1 MSASNN
7 SLFLKWLLEWQ
18 QQSESLGSKSH
29 HTYKKAHDTLKACPV
44 AFAHPREMLTL
55 KGFGQGI
62 CGRLEKKM
70 KEYCIANGLAMPNF
84 GDGAIERGPA
94 ATDEPP
100 TARVK
105 RSRTTAAIDNARAKS
120 QENDRPNNRS
130 SSTESGP
137 SKKPPAR
144 KLKQYVPTY
153 RSGAYAIL
161 LVLYEHNNDSTAGN
175 TALMKSEIIRRGQ
188 ALCDTSFV
196 VPAGSNK
203 DQSLGGTTTV
213 HYTAWSSVKML
224 VKHELVIESGKK
236 GRTTYQISHQG
247 IEVAKNILKVEK
259 AKNGVGSVGSSDP
272 VQSLPTASYAER
284 RPAVTAPISASE
296 EMRINTRPLWD
307 LDGDDSDD
315 DEDLPSGL
323 AYALAKQRPT
333 ALPQTS
339 DRADAYILT
348 PRLTNASTA
357 KAIVTDSTPRSA
369 QIAGSARRVAAGTAS
384 ATAAATN
391 NNRTNSIL
399 SSISQTPSP
408 VSVTLPQFTPKIWN
422 PGSFSVNVIVDNREI
437 QSQKERD
444 FFSTKLNEM
453 ADVNAEVRALGLG
466 DTLWIATHKR
476 TGEEVV
482 LEHIAERKRLD
493 DLMSSI
499 KDGRFHEQKYR
510 LMRSALRSVMYIVEE
525 SPGVDLGVFLESVQ
539 TAISSTQVVNGFFL
553 KRSSGIEET
562 VRYLG
567 RVTQKI
573 KEIYEEKELHV
584 IPDEAIDSR
593 TYISLMSHL
602 HATDPQT
609 SYHISFPKFQSVTS
623 KNGNLTVRDVFLR
636 MLLTI
641 RGISWEKALEIQKQ
655 FPTPRHMWMELNA
668 EYIMRGE
675 QAARDLV
682 ASKCGLESAV
692 ARKRIGPALSSR
704 IAEIWGPVPQRAGK
718 DDYD

>member
-70 KEYCIANGLAMPNF
+70 KEYCIATGLAMPNF
-84 GDGAIERGPA
+84 GDGAIARGPVA
-94 ATDEPP
+94 STEEPP
-100 TARVK
+100 TARAK
-105 RSRTTAAIDNARAKS
+105 RSRKSAANDNARTKS
-120 QENDRPNNRS
+120 QENNPPNNRS
-130 SSTESGP
+130 SSTEVGP

-153 RSGAYAIL
+153 RSGGYAIL

-188 ALCDTSFV
+188 ALCDASFV
-196 VPAGSNK
+196 VPAGSNR

-224 VKHELVIESGKK
+224 IKHELVIESGRK

-247 IEVAKNILKVEK
+247 IEVAENILKVEK
-259 AKNGVGSVGSSDP
+259 AKNGVGSVESRDP
-272 VQSLPTASYAER
+272 VQSLPTASSK
-284 RPAVTAPISASE
+284 RPAVTAQISASE
-296 EMRINTRPLWD
+296 QIGRINTRSLWD

-315 DEDLPSGL
+315 DENLPSGL
-323 AYALAKQRPT
+323 AYAISKQYPT
-333 ALPQTS
+333 PLPQTS
-339 DRADAYILT
+339 DRTDAYVLT
-348 PRLTNASTA
+348 PALTNASTA
-357 KAIVTDSTPRSA
+357 KAIATDAAPRSA
-369 QIAGSARRVAAGTAS
+369 QIAGSARRGASGSTS
-384 ATAAATN
+384 ATTAATN
-391 NNRTNSIL
+391 SNRTNSIL
-399 SSISQTPSP
+399 SSISQTPP
-408 VSVTLPQFTPKIWN
+408 PTSVTLPQFTPKIWN

-437 QSQKERD
+437 QSHKERD

-453 ADVNAEVRALGLG
+453 TDVNAEVRALGLG

-525 SPGVDLGVFLESVQ
+525 SPGVDLGVLLESVQ
-539 TAISSTQVVNGFFL
+539 TAVSSTQVVNGFFL

-573 KEIYEEKELHV
+573 KEVYEEKELHV

-718 DDYD
+718 DD